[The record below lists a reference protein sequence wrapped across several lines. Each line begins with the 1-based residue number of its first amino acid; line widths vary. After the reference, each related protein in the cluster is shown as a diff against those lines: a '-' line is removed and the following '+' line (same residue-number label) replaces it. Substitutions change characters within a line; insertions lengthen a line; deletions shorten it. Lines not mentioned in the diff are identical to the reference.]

1 MLTLSEAKKTGRL
14 QEFIAQKQA
23 AGVGPISEAKFDET
37 ASTVIKPPRHQPSKA
52 ELDEPIHLPGRSPED
67 VARIVMQGGAPRREP
82 GDAES

>member
-1 MLTLSEAKKTGRL
+1 MKKETESLTGKL
-14 QEFIAQKQA
+14 
-23 AGVGPISEAKFDET
+23 
-37 ASTVIKPPRHQPSKA
+37 KPPRHHPSKA